1 MKSTVVLAAGLLFVA
16 GTSALAEQV
25 YRWKDESGKWH
36 FSDVPPKGVNAESVK
51 FSNMSVVSM
60 PKPAPRASGAEPGM
74 PPECAP
80 DYRGD
85 GECPDRSR
93 ARTQSVQERGKAT
106 EVAPEQQRSGQV
118 RKDRLET
125 GAEQIKGYDKSERV
139 KEIEERNE
147 AAKQYERDTPPTLNE
162 KLRARNEKPTPRN

>member
-1 MKSTVVLAAGLLFVA
+1 MKSTDILVAGLLFVA
-16 GTSALAEQV
+16 CTSVLAEQV

-36 FSDVPPKGVNAESVK
+36 FSDVPPKGVNAEAVK

-80 DYRGD
+80 GYRGE
-85 GECPDRSR
+85 GECPDTSR
-93 ARTQSVQERGKAT
+93 ARTQSAQGRET
-106 EVAPEQQRSGQV
+106 EVEVPPEREQAGEV

-125 GAEQIKGYDKSERV
+125 GSEQIKGYDKSERV

-147 AAKQYERDTPPTLNE
+147 AARKYERSKPPTLNE
-162 KLRARNEKPTPRN
+162 KLRARNAEPTPLN